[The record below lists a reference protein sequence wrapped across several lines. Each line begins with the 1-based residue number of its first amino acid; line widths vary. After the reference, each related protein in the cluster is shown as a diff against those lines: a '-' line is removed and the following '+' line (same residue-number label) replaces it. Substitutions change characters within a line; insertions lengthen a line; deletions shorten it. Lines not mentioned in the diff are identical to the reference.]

1 MVTDVDKVQKRIRDL
16 VEIQKVYKSLL
27 QNSESAFSDS
37 EFIQSLISRTA
48 SEISYYETF
57 VTHSQIKDTFSLP
70 DDKVELSIIEGG
82 DHE

>member
-1 MVTDVDKVQKRIRDL
+1 MVSDVDKIQRRIRDL

-27 QNSESAFSDS
+27 QNSGGAFSGS

-57 VTHSQIKDTFSLP
+57 VNHSQLKDTLSLP
-70 DDKVELSIIEGG
+70 DDKVELLTIEGG